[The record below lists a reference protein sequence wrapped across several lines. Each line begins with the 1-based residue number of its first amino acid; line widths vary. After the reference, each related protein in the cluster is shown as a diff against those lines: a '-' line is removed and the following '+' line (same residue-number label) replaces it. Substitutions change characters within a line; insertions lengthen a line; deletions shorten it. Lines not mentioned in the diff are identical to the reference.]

1 MLIDPP
7 SGLLIVDIFI
17 GVQIKKLISYPNLE
31 KFLRKK
37 LNWATFRKIFN
48 IYILY
53 CLTEFSFV

>member
-37 LNWATFRKIFN
+37 LN
-48 IYILY
+48 
-53 CLTEFSFV
+53 